1 MDILDLSEE
10 IKNLRHNGVTLNLD
24 ERMQIEMALNALQ
37 ASSEADELTF
47 WGKVEGVKADYYIA
61 MALTFRNM
69 YEFPVKTFYW
79 ALSGEFIFREMPNL
93 TEQHDDKIDADT
105 SYFQG
110 TPAEKQAWAETQRGD
125 WGFKPRYE
133 SKYDFSIKAQKQAQM
148 SPAENIRDMPRL
160 RTRSTKESKDGVME
174 PKAVRSIVQI
184 ASEHNRQPG
193 VFNYDFPQTFYSTFP
208 EIESESYVTLGSSAS
223 RRVHGN

>member
-1 MDILDLSEE
+1 MVFHIMNYMRETNVWMIRKMRWIFWSL
-10 IKNLRHNGVTLNLD
+10 G
-24 ERMQIEMALNALQ
+24 
-37 ASSEADELTF
+37 ASVPIYRNVY
-47 WGKVEGVKADYYIA
+47 WDYLGRRVA
-61 MALTFRNM
+61 WR
-69 YEFPVKTFYW
+69 
-79 ALSGEFIFREMPNL
+79 
-93 TEQHDDKIDADT
+93 DD
-105 SYFQG
+105 FQG
-110 TPAEKQAWAETQRGD
+110 TPAEKQAWSESQRGD
-125 WGFKPRYE
+125 WGFKPRFE

-174 PKAVRSIVQI
+174 PKQVRSIVQI

-208 EIESESYVTLGSSAS
+208 EIETESYVTLGSSAS